1 MDLKTEIEA
10 HGKIN
15 LALDVLYKR
24 DDGYHEIKS
33 VMQQISLS
41 DTLIIE
47 DDTKGVKIECDSP
60 YVPSDGTNLVYKAW
74 KEISKIAGTNAGIRV
89 RIIKRIPVA
98 AGLAGGSAD
107 GAAVIAALN
116 DMWELGMTKIEMMEI
131 GLKIGAD
138 LPFCLLG
145 GTALAEGVGEK
156 LTELKT
162 LSGVHVLLA
171 APGIQISTA
180 DTYSKLRLRDQRL
193 PVDEMVLAIERG
205 EIKGVTENL
214 SNVLEEVIFPE
225 NPKIAEL
232 KNLMTKFGAMG
243 SLMSGSGSSVF
254 GIFED
259 EDKLNFAYTKFRKLQ
274 INVIKTATV

>member
-74 KEISKIAGTNAGIRV
+74 KEISKLTGTNAGIKV

>member
-1 MDLKTEIEA
+1 MKTEIEA